1 MRPFCQLVLLV
12 LCSVF
17 SMSGIAAAAQA
28 EVPLASVARAAHL
41 DYSWLP
47 TMQAVQLSGP
57 GLVLVIRPGNNLFEI
72 NDRVEATAVT
82 PRYFSN
88 DIYVSQTLA
97 NHIKAV
103 AGQAWSAYTN
113 AEAAMER
120 AQQQTAAEAQ
130 NVPQMTGSIALN
142 VQPLKGAEALLITGT
157 APPSA
162 PVLITLLA
170 TLSSDLP
177 NVLLSRNP
185 TTAGPD
191 GKFQAI
197 LPIGPDY
204 VRNSYLHVLATS
216 APGVTSA
223 SAQILVQEPNLGN
236 TQPYEVQPG
245 GIW

>member
-17 SMSGIAAAAQA
+17 SMSGIAAAAQT

-41 DYSWLP
+41 DYSWLGA
-47 TMQAVQLSGP
+47 MQAVQLSGP

-82 PRYFSN
+82 PRYVNN

-97 NHIKAV
+97 HHIEQV
-103 AGQAWSAYTN
+103 AGQAWSAYNN

-120 AQQQTAAEAQ
+120 AQEQTVAEA
-130 NVPQMTGSIALN
+130 NVPQMTGAIALN